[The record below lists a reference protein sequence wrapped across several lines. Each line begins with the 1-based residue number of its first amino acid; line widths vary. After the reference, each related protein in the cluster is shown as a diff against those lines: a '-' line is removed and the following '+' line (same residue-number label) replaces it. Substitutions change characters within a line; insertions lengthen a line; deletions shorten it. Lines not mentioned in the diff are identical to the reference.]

1 MPKLNEVELQNV
13 RHLVGAHDT
22 SYQKLTSYAENCTD
36 PQIKQMFQKSAQDA
50 LDTKQ
55 KLMGFLTTDC

>member
-13 RHLVGAHDT
+13 RHLIGAHDT
-22 SYQKLTSYAENCTD
+22 SYQKLTSYADNCTD

-55 KLMGFLTTDC
+55 KLMGFLTTD

>member
-1 MPKLNEVELQNV
+1 MQKLNEVELQNV

-55 KLMGFLTTDC
+55 RLMGFLTTDC

>member
-13 RHLVGAHDT
+13 RHLIGAHDT

-55 KLMGFLTTDC
+55 KLIGFLTTD

>member
-13 RHLVGAHDT
+13 RHLIGAHDT

-55 KLMGFLTTDC
+55 KLMGFLNS

>member
-13 RHLVGAHDT
+13 RHLIGAHDT
-22 SYQKLTSYAENCTD
+22 SYQKLNSYAENCTD

-55 KLMGFLTTDC
+55 KLMGFLTTD

>member
-1 MPKLNEVELQNV
+1 MPKLNEVELQHV
-13 RHLVGAHDT
+13 RHLIGSHDT
-22 SYQKLTSYAENCTD
+22 SYQKLSSYAENCTD

-55 KLMGFLTTDC
+55 KLMGFLTTD

>member
-36 PQIKQMFQKSAQDA
+36 PQIKQIFQKSAQDA

-55 KLMGFLTTDC
+55 KLMGFLTAD

>member
-13 RHLVGAHDT
+13 RHLIGAHDT
-22 SYQKLTSYAENCTD
+22 SYQKLSSYAENCTD

-55 KLMGFLTTDC
+55 KLMGFLTAD

>member
-13 RHLVGAHDT
+13 RHLIGAHDT
-22 SYQKLTSYAENCTD
+22 SYQKLNSYAENCTD

-55 KLMGFLTTDC
+55 KLVGFLTTDC